1 MNRRVWW
8 VLRDYVGRTL
18 GLWLLVL
25 LAQFIQSVTFWAAGI
40 SRVPLIAAVIAGLT
54 YRALAEK
61 PNGVLR
67 ILPLTDTD
75 GALIRWWGTF
85 GLPVVVMGVGI
96 ALAAAPSAYKIP
108 SDWLGTCI
116 VISVA
121 ALAWLSAI
129 ERAWGRWGTTVWV
142 ALAIVAI
149 IGLPM
154 KALSAPILSLIL
166 VGSLCLSA
174 GACLRVSQPV
184 CMSQS
189 NEARD
194 GVFARLRSRE
204 FLRATGWMVM
214 VLEVGR
220 TTAIISGAAFIAAT
234 IIHRAI
240 APWAQA
246 GLHGLLIWLVVSA
259 IAVTTGLSMRRWVE
273 AVFSLRL
280 LPITGRQ
287 LVFAL
292 YLAMILPGVLAC
304 GALSTAQHFSPGWGL
319 DIPAYMLVVFLPAP
333 VTLIRWEHPAGDR
346 SHFLPQF
353 LRPATQQALWPAW
366 AGVFSSMCG
375 LPFMPTWFFVYL
387 AALAALFSIAAY
399 RALLAGIR
407 SPATLESHHS
417 EMLKSA

>member
-25 LAQFIQSVTFWAAGI
+25 LAQFVQSVTFWAAGT
-40 SRVPLIAAVIAGLT
+40 SRVPLLGAVIASLA

-61 PNGVLR
+61 PNSVLR
-67 ILPLTDTD
+67 ILPLTETD

-96 ALAAAPSAYKIP
+96 ALAASPSVYKVP
-108 SDWLGTCI
+108 SGWLWTCI
-116 VISVA
+116 AISVA
-121 ALAWLSAI
+121 ALAGLSAI
-129 ERAWGRWGTTVWV
+129 ERACGRWGTTVWG
-142 ALAIVAI
+142 ALAIFAL

-154 KALSAPILSLIL
+154 KALTAPILSLIL
-166 VGSLCLSA
+166 VGSLCLSV

-184 CMSQS
+184 YMSQS
-189 NEARD
+189 DEARD
-194 GVFARLRSRE
+194 GFFARLRYRY
-204 FLRATGWMVM
+204 FPRATGWTVM

-220 TTAIISGAAFIAAT
+220 STAIISGAAFIAAT

-240 APWAQA
+240 APWAQTA
-246 GLHGLLIWLVVSA
+246 LHGLLIWLVVSA

-304 GALSTAQHFSPGWGL
+304 LALSTAHHFSPSLGL
-319 DIPAYMLVVFLPAP
+319 DIPSYMLVVFLPAP
-333 VTLIRWEHPAGDR
+333 VTLIRWERPAGDR
-346 SHFLPQF
+346 SHSLPQF
-353 LRPATQQALWPAW
+353 LRPVTQQALWPAW

-399 RALLAGIR
+399 RALLAGTR
-407 SPATLESHHS
+407 APMTFESHQSTTLESV
-417 EMLKSA
+417 